1 MDKYLAIDVHTQSC
15 TLAVV
20 SQTGKRLEMDILQTS
35 GSTLIDRIRSISGR
49 KHLCIEEGTQS
60 EWLYEILSPLVD
72 EMVVAVPRRNRG
84 NKNDATDAWSLAEQ
98 LRRKTIDV
106 CVYKAPTEYSE
117 LRAAVRAHRML
128 TNDVVR
134 IKNRVKAIFR
144 SRGVSGT
151 AREIYDATTRTEW
164 LAQLPPSH
172 AALATALGEELD
184 VVELQRQ
191 KVEAWLRREGE
202 RHPIVHRLA
211 TAPGLG
217 MIRAAQVVAV
227 VVTPHRFRTK
237 RQFWSYC
244 GLAIVTRSS
253 ADWAPRGEA
262 WVRRREKI
270 QTRGLNM
277 NRHPELKAVF
287 KGAAMSVIA
296 KMLQHP
302 LHLDYQRMLA
312 AGVKPDLARVTMARR
327 IAAAVLAMWKT
338 EEDYD
343 PEKHQRKITR

>member
-1 MDKYLAIDVHTQSC
+1 
-15 TLAVV
+15 
-20 SQTGKRLEMDILQTS
+20 
-35 GSTLIDRIRSISGR
+35 
-49 KHLCIEEGTQS
+49 
-60 EWLYEILSPLVD
+60 
-72 EMVVAVPRRNRG
+72 
-84 NKNDATDAWSLAEQ
+84 
-98 LRRKTIDV
+98 
-106 CVYKAPTEYSE
+106 
-117 LRAAVRAHRML
+117 ML

-134 IKNRVKAIFR
+134 IKNRMKAIFR
-144 SRGVSGT
+144 SRGVSGP
-151 AREIYDATTRTEW
+151 AREIYDVTTRMDW

-172 AALATALGEELD
+172 AALAGVLGEELD
-184 VVELQRQ
+184 AVEMHRQ

-217 MIRAAQVVAV
+217 MIRAAKVVAIV
-227 VVTPHRFRTK
+227 IAPHRFRTK

-253 ADWAPRGEA
+253 ADWTSRGET

-270 QTRGLNM
+270 QTRGLNI
-277 NRHPELKAVF
+277 NRQPDLKAVF
-287 KGAAMSVIA
+287 KGAAISVIV
-296 KMLQHP
+296 KMPQHP

-343 PEKHQRKITR
+343 PEKHQRVIKR